1 LTLSECLL
9 EASHGRIAVVL
20 ADTWRHLVRP
30 WRVTCS
36 ILSGSRTRLSS
47 PTPPATTSRG
57 SPRRSAD
64 RSGCLPARGRPR
76 QLDAHDP
83 TRRSGIEGIGSSMT
97 DRGGGRDRGL

>member
-9 EASHGRIAVVL
+9 EAPHGRIAVVL

-64 RSGCLPARGRPR
+64 RLGASRHVAGQDNSTLTIRPADRESRASAPR
-76 QLDAHDP
+76 WRTAGLDSTAV
-83 TRRSGIEGIGSSMT
+83 
-97 DRGGGRDRGL
+97 